1 MSDRKGMT
9 LAAKLVAA
17 AGVCGL
23 LSIGLCFGG
32 LVLSHGSSTI
42 MADGFMGGLGLL
54 ALAVVLGVAAFVV
67 FVIEVSKGPR

>member
-1 MSDRKGMT
+1 MGDGQGMT
-9 LAAKLVAA
+9 FAAKLVAA
-17 AGVCGL
+17 AAVCVT
-23 LSIGLCFGG
+23 LSFGLCFGG

>member
-42 MADGFMGGLGLL
+42 MADGLGLL